1 MPAGPGLHSPLVGVC
16 VRRGGAVHG
25 QDLVDGL
32 DAALELMPFAVVVV
46 DADLVVTSANRWAL
60 RAVRDGRDPVGA
72 PFLTGPL
79 GGAWT
84 PPVAPLIGMA
94 ATGGTTARGVHTNRG
109 TGGRE
114 VITVTPDHDGAGGV
128 RGLTVVAQ
136 AADAAAEEVERLG
149 TRVRFLEAVFE
160 GLPAAAFV
168 ADRETG
174 VVLAAN
180 AALGDLVGARAAE
193 LVGERAPLWFLEG
206 WDHRGPAREGP
217 VTLRPYRGPQR
228 QVRVRGADA
237 VDGRGRVVR
246 TIVVLPDA
254 GTADS
259 DDAPDPA
266 GARAAV
272 AALTPRRREVLE
284 LLCQGFDTRAIA
296 HRLVISEHTA
306 RNHVQAVLRQLGCR
320 SRLAAAAI
328 AFQAGLCGPPGD
340 TAVGGRP
347 PTR

>member
-1 MPAGPGLHSPLVGVC
+1 M
-16 VRRGGAVHG
+16 HG

-32 DAALELMPFAVVVV
+32 DAALELIPFAVVVV

-60 RAVRDGRDPVGA
+60 RVVRDGGDPVGA

-94 ATGGTTARGVHTNRG
+94 ATGGTTARGVLTNRA

-114 VITVTPDHDGAGGV
+114 MITVTPEHDATGGV
-128 RGLTVVAQ
+128 RGLTLVAQ
-136 AADAAAEEVERLG
+136 AADGAAEEVERLG
-149 TRVRFLEAVFE
+149 TRVRFLEAVIDR
-160 GLPAAAFV
+160 LPVAALV

-180 AALGDLVGARAAE
+180 AELGTLVGARAAE
-193 LVGERAPLWFLEG
+193 LVGERTPLWFLEG
-206 WDHRGPAREGP
+206 WDHRGAAEDCT

-228 QVRVRGADA
+228 QVRIRAADA
-237 VDGRGRVVR
+237 MDGRGRVVR
-246 TIVVLPDA
+246 TLVVLPEA
-254 GTADS
+254 GTE
-259 DDAPDPA
+259 DAVDPPDPA

-272 AALTPRRREVLE
+272 AGLTPRRREVLE
-284 LLCQGFDTRAIA
+284 LLCLGFDTQAIA
-296 HRLVISEHTA
+296 DRLVISEHTA

-328 AFQAGLCGPPGD
+328 AFQAGMCGPPGD
-340 TAVGGRP
+340 AAVGGPP